1 MTAYGDV
8 LAARER
14 VVGRV
19 RRTPVVRV
27 EVPTGDGEL
36 EVDFKLEFLQHT
48 GSFKA
53 RGMVNAVLA
62 ARERGAL
69 GEAGVVIAS
78 GGNAGLAAAW
88 AARLVGCPATV
99 VVPVTAP
106 AAKVAQLHEH
116 GAEVVQHGAVYAEAY
131 EEAARIGRA
140 SGALPLHA
148 YDLPE
153 VVAGAGTIGVE
164 LVEDLGDAAATVLIA
179 VGGGG
184 LVAGVASAVPDSW
197 RVVGVEPAG
206 CPTLRAALTAGEPV
220 RVEVDSVAQDALG
233 ASVLGALAFEVA
245 TAKGVESAL
254 VADEEILE
262 AKAWL
267 WQRCRI
273 VVEPSGAT
281 ALAGL
286 MSGAVRVSGRAVVVL
301 CGANTSLA

>member
-1 MTAYGDV
+1 MTAYDGV

-14 VVGRV
+14 VMGRV
-19 RRTPVVRV
+19 RRTPLLAAQ
-27 EVPTGDGEL
+27 VPTADGEL
-36 EVDFKLEFLQHT
+36 AVDFKLEFLQHT
-48 GSFKA
+48 GSCKA
-53 RGMVNAVLA
+53 RGMLNAVLA
-62 ARERGAL
+62 ARERGEL
-69 GEAGVVIAS
+69 GDAGVVIAS

-88 AARLVGCPATV
+88 AARLVGRPATV
-99 VVPVTAP
+99 VVPTTAP

-116 GAEVVQHGAVYAEAY
+116 GARVVQHGSVYAEAS
-131 EEAARIGRA
+131 EEAVRIGRE

-153 VVAGAGTIGVE
+153 VVAGAGTIGAE
-164 LVEDLGDAAATVLIA
+164 LLEDLGEAAATVLIA

-184 LVAGVASAVPDSW
+184 LVAGVAAAVPDSW
-197 RVVGVEPAG
+197 RIVGVEPTG

-220 RVEVDSVAQDALG
+220 RVEVGSVAQDALG
-233 ASVLGALAFEVA
+233 ASVLGSIAFDVA

-254 VADEEILE
+254 VGDDDIVA

-286 MSGAVRVSGRAVVVL
+286 MSGAVRTSGRVVVVL